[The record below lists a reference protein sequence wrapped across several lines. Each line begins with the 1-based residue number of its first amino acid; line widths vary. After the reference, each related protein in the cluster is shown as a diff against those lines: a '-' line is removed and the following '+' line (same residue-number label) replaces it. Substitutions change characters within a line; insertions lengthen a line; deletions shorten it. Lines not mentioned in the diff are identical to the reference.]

1 MITICSEVIHI
12 SDVGAVKEL
21 CELEDNID
29 REYKKYLREI
39 IQFTEFSLNRTEMKE
54 LKLLSYQFAYSTVL

>member
-1 MITICSEVIHI
+1 MITICSDVIHT

-21 CELEDNID
+21 YELEDNID

-39 IQFTEFSLNRTEMKE
+39 IQYTEFCLNRTEMKE
-54 LKLLSYQFAYSTVL
+54 LKLLSYQFAYSTIP